1 MPKIS
6 KVCMVDD
13 ANGMRKLGSALLAS
27 MGIDVVLAEN
37 GYQALRVLQ
46 LTPPDACFIDIEMPE
61 LDGLKLVSI
70 LRSNKLFE
78 RMPIAM
84 LSGASS
90 PFDRQKGFLAG
101 ADIYLTKPF
110 TKDTLVKALE
120 QMEAIASDQ

>member
-1 MPKIS
+1 MPKITT
-6 KVCMVDD
+6 VCMVDD

-27 MGIDVVLAEN
+27 MGIDVVLAKD
-37 GYQALRVLQ
+37 GYQALRMLQ
-46 LTPPDACFIDIEMPE
+46 LAPPDACFIDIEMPG

-70 LRSNKLFE
+70 LRSNKRFE

-90 PFDRQKGFLAG
+90 PFDRQKGLLAG
-101 ADIYLTKPF
+101 ADIYLSKPF
-110 TKDTLVKALE
+110 TKDTLVKAIE

>member
-1 MPKIS
+1 
-6 KVCMVDD
+6 MVDD
-13 ANGMRKLGSALLAS
+13 AIGMRKLGSALLTS
-27 MGIDVVLAEN
+27 MGVDVVLAED

-70 LRSNKLFE
+70 LRANKLFE

-90 PFDRQKGFLAG
+90 PFDKQKGLLAG

>member
-1 MPKIS
+1 MPKITT
-6 KVCMVDD
+6 VCMVDD

-27 MGIDVVLAEN
+27 IGIDVVLAKD
-37 GYQALRVLQ
+37 GYQALRVMQ
-46 LTPPDACFIDIEMPE
+46 LTPPDACFIDIEMPG

-70 LRSNKLFE
+70 LRANKRYE
-78 RMPIAM
+78 SMPIAM

-90 PFDRQKGFLAG
+90 PFDRQKGLLAG